1 MLKRIKSAVLPS
13 SPKGLV
19 VGLMVAALLVVT
31 AGFVTAQSTTGSTE
45 IRACYDT
52 KTKLL
57 RFLDSGASCTAKETG
72 PISWNI
78 AGPPGPPGPQGE
90 QGLQGPKGDTGEP
103 GPAGLK
109 GDTGEPGPI
118 GPKGDK
124 GDKGD
129 TGEPGPIGP
138 KGDKGDTGE
147 IGPIGP
153 KGDKGDTGEQGPA
166 GPQGPMGL
174 RGPSDAYVTSPLVQ
188 ALSSTDTEVASLD
201 LDPGTYL
208 VSVSMNLEAKT
219 SPTTAPFNTVQC
231 QGFTADVPTTA
242 LYRVDVG
249 SPLFTQQAPSD
260 IMAFTFVLKDSFN
273 GGQVHVNCKTTFT
286 ATPVSATGIN
296 LTALQVGTLTD
307 QTPPPPPQ

>member
-103 GPAGLK
+103 GPAGPK

-118 GPKGDK
+118 GPKGD
-124 GDKGD
+124 
-129 TGEPGPIGP
+129 
-138 KGDKGDTGE
+138 
-147 IGPIGP
+147 

>member
-103 GPAGLK
+103 GPA
-109 GDTGEPGPI
+109 
-118 GPKGDK
+118 
-124 GDKGD
+124 
-129 TGEPGPIGP
+129 
-138 KGDKGDTGE
+138 
-147 IGPIGP
+147 GP

>member
-118 GPKGDK
+118 GPKGD
-124 GDKGD
+124 
-129 TGEPGPIGP
+129 
-138 KGDKGDTGE
+138 
-147 IGPIGP
+147 